1 MGFSAD
7 RLQCCA
13 STRFIPLDG
22 LLSSRSLEETVD
34 YLAEELAEKAEEY
47 LHETSLTPSE
57 YEALK
62 QSIAELTPIFTTER
76 AYFVLGSYGRPEIH
90 RLQLVKD
97 RLNRRADTYAFLIV
111 DIRSEWVNTY
121 LKFRILADY
130 TDYIVGV
137 TEHDQGGFLIE
148 QGYFTVLKEYFA
160 KTYVLKRE
168 YESVSSDEVDT
179 GVNLEKLYSGM
190 QTAIFDMLWD
200 VDRSTAGLPKK
211 S

>member
-1 MGFSAD
+1 M
-7 RLQCCA
+7 
-13 STRFIPLDG
+13 
-22 LLSSRSLEETVD
+22 SREGSV
-34 YLAEELAEKAEEY
+34 EELTEKAEEY

-62 QSIAELTPIFTTER
+62 QSIAELSPIFTTEA

-97 RLNRRADTYAFLIV
+97 RLNRRADTYAFLMV

-130 TDYIVGV
+130 TDFIVGV
-137 TEHDQGGFLIE
+137 VEHDQGGFLIE
-148 QGYFTVLKEYFA
+148 QGYFTVLEEYFS

-168 YESVSSDEVDT
+168 YESVSPDEVDT
-179 GVNLEKLYSGM
+179 GVNLEYPYSGM
-190 QTAIFDMLWD
+190 QTAIFDMLAD
-200 VDRSTAGLPKK
+200 VDRLYSWTTEEELIECAGEVP
-211 S
+211 

>member
-1 MGFSAD
+1 MN
-7 RLQCCA
+7 R
-13 STRFIPLDG
+13 
-22 LLSSRSLEETVD
+22 EESV
-34 YLAEELAEKAEEY
+34 EELAEKAEDY

-97 RLNRRADTYAFLIV
+97 RLNRRADTYAFLMV

-130 TDYIVGV
+130 TDFIIGV

-148 QGYFTVLKEYFA
+148 QGYFTVLEEYFA

-168 YESVSSDEVDT
+168 YESVDSADIDT
-179 GVNLEKLYSGM
+179 GVDLEKPYSGM
-190 QTAIFDMLWD
+190 QTAIFEMLAD
-200 VDRSTAGLPKK
+200 AGRLYTWNTEEELIGCVEDLP
-211 S
+211 